1 MTGAQTIA
9 ALTKKTAF
17 FLKNRIAG
25 RHDHPRRRNY
35 LRGAIAAS
43 AAAAKRPYSTGS
55 ARLEYK

>member
-35 LRGAIAAS
+35 LRGAS
-43 AAAAKRPYSTGS
+43 SLGS
-55 ARLEYK
+55 SS